1 MISFKT
7 LKITIIFSLFFLLNT
22 QLLLSD
28 EAINTQPQSDET
40 SLPIISN
47 NENSLTI
54 DEIIVTAEKR
64 TESLQDVS
72 KAVTALGADEL
83 ETKNIVDFVGLSA
96 IAPGVTVAKN
106 EGYKTVISIRGV
118 GDETNQNAIA
128 APSVALHMD
137 GIFIASKFSLRTDFI
152 DLERI
157 EVLRGPQGTLFG
169 QNSTGGTVNVISK
182 LPSFDSFE
190 GKADITLGNY
200 NLSKVRG
207 SFNTPLSENIATR
220 NSFVITD
227 RDGFTDN
234 VINGQDL
241 DDANHI
247 SFRSD
252 WLFDLTSNSSLR
264 LFFQYFD
271 ADNNGAA
278 MKGLDDKTPDPR
290 KLAQD
295 SLSDYKLTS
304 EVFGAIYEVD
314 LGAASLKI
322 LASSQ
327 EDDIYVVRDN
337 DRHNFGDVHA
347 EGPLAGLPYI
357 AAEFRPE
364 TSLVETKT
372 FEINLISNEPLFGSI
387 DWILGAFYFD
397 HEIENHIYEVKDVNN
412 VKLVDLMDGK
422 FTPYTHAP
430 ICATNPFEGICFAA
444 FGAELGFVSDAFPTR
459 ESQSIY
465 GQATININE
474 KTRFVSGFRYTE
486 DSFSSDVTN
495 FFGLQSYLIEDDLEK
510 TTGRIAIEYDVD
522 DDTMTYLSFTKGFK
536 PGGSN
541 LTFGWPVDNE
551 QNFGANPAPQLVFPL
566 FESET
571 IDAYEV
577 GLKTDLLDSRL
588 RANISA
594 FFYKYENLQFQSTDP
609 DVYRGGVANIPES
622 EMSGLEVEFLGI
634 LSNEF
639 SFDLRLSFLDTE
651 ITSDYEALDNIRAEL
666 YFFGEEP
673 IRYSLRENIKG
684 NKLAKS
690 PEFNANFGL
699 MYEKILSSGKLL
711 TATAEVVH
719 RGDFQQRVFNNPFVD
734 NVEDYTIYNL
744 SLSYELSEQIGL
756 NIIALNISDE
766 DGMNSSMTDVF
777 GVAGTGIEL
786 IPPRQ
791 IMGRISYNF

>member
-22 QLLLSD
+22 QLLSAD
-28 EAINTQPQSDET
+28 EAINTQAQSDET
-40 SLPIISN
+40 SLSIISN

-152 DLERI
+152 DLDRI

-169 QNSTGGTVNVISK
+169 QNSTGGTVNVVSK
-182 LPSFDSFE
+182 LPSFDGFE

-207 SFNTPLSENIATR
+207 SFNTPLSENVATR

-264 LFFQYFD
+264 LFFQYCD

-295 SLSDYKLTS
+295 SLSDYQLTS

-372 FEINLISNEPLFGSI
+372 FEINLISNEPLFGTI

-430 ICATNPFEGICFAA
+430 ICATSPFEGICFAA